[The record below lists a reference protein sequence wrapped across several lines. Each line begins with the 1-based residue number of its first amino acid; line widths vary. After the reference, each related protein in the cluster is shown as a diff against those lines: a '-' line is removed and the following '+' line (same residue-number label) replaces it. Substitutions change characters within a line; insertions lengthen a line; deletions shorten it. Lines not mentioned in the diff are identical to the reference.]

1 MQRNKLNAYLTA
13 ITIFLLSASIL
24 VGMFISS
31 SLFNLKFRPP
41 ENPSLTRT
49 TLSFDDQGSQK
60 DLAIGKKDAP
70 LALIRLLGSFDFDL
84 KKIKSR
90 ESLVPNLIFWRL
102 PHDLKELSEVAI
114 RKKLFIKILL
124 PLIIDRNMQIQKKRQ
139 QIFNLKNIGIP
150 NLRNNQKDWIF
161 EQLKYYKVLSHYNAC
176 LLYTSDAADE

>member
-1 MQRNKLNAYLTA
+1 MTKAHKKTWQ
-13 ITIFLLSASIL
+13 L
-24 VGMFISS
+24 V
-31 SLFNLKFRPP
+31 KK
-41 ENPSLTRT
+41 TRR
-49 TLSFDDQGSQK
+49 
-60 DLAIGKKDAP
+60 

-102 PHDLKELSEVAI
+102 PHDLQELSEVAI

-161 EQLKYYKVLSHYNAC
+161 EQLKYYKVLSHYNAETT
-176 LLYTSDAADE
+176 LNDRNV

>member
-1 MQRNKLNAYLTA
+1 MQGSKLNAYLTA

-24 VGMFISS
+24 VGMFIPS
-31 SLFNLKFRPP
+31 SLFKLKFRPP

-60 DLAIGKKDAP
+60 DLAISKKDAP
-70 LALIRLLGSFDFDL
+70 SALIRLLGSFDFDL

-102 PHDLKELSEVAI
+102 PHDLKELSQVAI
-114 RKKLFIKILL
+114 RKKLFMKILL

-161 EQLKYYKVLSHYNAC
+161 EQLKYLSLIHI
-176 LLYTSDAADE
+176 